1 MKAPVFVG
9 RFAEPRAAG
18 WTLAGAAFAAVLTS
32 TAAMADC
39 SGTGALGVPGPNGF
53 TPFLPFASGGAVSSL
68 ISAINTANTAFLTQ
82 STAFVSAPSNPA
94 PNQEGG
100 GVWAR
105 AIGGEMTT
113 RNTTTTSNVQAAG
126 GPVPGTITCNNENK
140 LTFAGTQVGTDMA
153 NLNVSGWNLHA
164 GSTVGYIG
172 AKSRDVSSPGAL
184 DPQGGTFQDT
194 LQVPFFGLYAA
205 ATKGGFFID
214 GQIRRDFYQNSVND
228 PLVSGLSNQ
237 KLDARG
243 LAFSG
248 NIGFN
253 QPLQN
258 NWFVEPSA
266 GIVVS
271 KVKIDPL
278 NVGGTGISNFPASG
292 TFPGQLRISDI
303 DSTLGRLSV
312 RGGTTIAS
320 GNMIWAPFAT
330 LSVYHEFQ
338 GAVTSAFDGAL
349 VDQAFGLSGSP
360 SGLVSSTNIGTYGQI
375 GLGISGQIVNTGF
388 LGYLRG
394 DYRDGDNIHG
404 YSVNAGI
411 RYQFTPE
418 IIAPTPMYAKA
429 PVLKAPAAF
438 VQAYNW
444 TGFFVGGSVGVLNG
458 QLDMDYRTL
467 PPLAGFVP
475 SADPRFAGALGGLQA
490 GYDYQTGKWVFGV
503 EANLNG
509 TNARGARPCQISFL
523 VTCEDKKDW
532 IGTATARA
540 GYAFWNRALLYGRA
554 GLAYTNTT
562 INAACNGTGPLFQIT
577 CPSADSHTRAGWT
590 VGFGTEFALT
600 QNWTVRGETNYYDVG
615 KNTYNLPQPAPAPTL
630 VTDVRETGFIST
642 VGLNYRFSP
651 GVVVA
656 KY

>member
-1 MKAPVFVG
+1 MKPATLVG
-9 RFAEPRAAG
+9 RRIAGPRPA
-18 WTLAGAAFAAVLTS
+18 LIVAGAAFAAVLTS

-39 SGTGALGVPGPNGF
+39 SGTGALALGGPGGV
-53 TPFLPFASGGAVSSL
+53 TPYLPFASGGAVSSL

-82 STAFVSAPSNPA
+82 STAFVSAPPNPA

-100 GVWAR
+100 GVWGR

-126 GPVPGTITCNNENK
+126 VPQPGTITCNNENK
-140 LTFAGTQVGTDMA
+140 LSFAGAQVGRDMA
-153 NLNVSGWNLHA
+153 HLNVGGWNLHVGGTA
-164 GSTVGYIG
+164 GYIG
-172 AKSRDVSSPGAL
+172 AKSRDVSSAGAL
-184 DPQGGTFQDT
+184 NPQGGTFQDT
-194 LQVPFFGLYAA
+194 LQIPFFGLYAA
-205 ATKGGFFID
+205 ATKGGFFVD

-228 PLVSGLSNQ
+228 PTVSALFNQ

-243 LAFSG
+243 IAFSG
-248 NIGFN
+248 NVGYN

-271 KVKIDPL
+271 KVKVDPL
-278 NVGGTGISNFPASG
+278 NVQGTGIAIFPTPG

-303 DSTLGRLSV
+303 NSTLARLSI

-320 GNMIWAPFAT
+320 GNMIWQPFAT

-338 GAVTSAFDGAL
+338 GAITSAFDGAL
-349 VDQAFGLSGSP
+349 VTQAVGLPGLP
-360 SGLVSSTNIGTYGQI
+360 SGLVSTSNIGTYGQI
-375 GLGISGQIVNTGF
+375 GVGISGQIVNTGF
-388 LGYLRG
+388 LGYIRG

-404 YSVNAGI
+404 YSLNGGI
-411 RYQFTPE
+411 RYQFTPDML
-418 IIAPTPMYAKA
+418 APTRMYAKA

-438 VQAYNW
+438 VQPYNW
-444 TGFFVGGSVGVLNG
+444 TGFYVGGSVGVLNG
-458 QLDMDYRTL
+458 QLDMDYRNPVPL
-467 PPLAGFVP
+467 PGFQP
-475 SADPRFAGALGGLQA
+475 TANPRFAGALGGVQA

-503 EANLNG
+503 EANINA
-509 TNARGARPCQISFL
+509 TNARGARPCQVTFV

-540 GYAFWNRALLYGRA
+540 GYAFWNRALVYGRA
-554 GLAYTNTT
+554 GVAYTNTT
-562 INAACNGTGPLFQIT
+562 INAVCNGNSVLFRIT
-577 CPSADSHTRAGWT
+577 CPAGDSQTRAGWT

-600 QNWTVRGETNYYDVG
+600 QNWTVRGETNYYDLG
-615 KNTYNLPQPAPAPTL
+615 KTQFNLLQPVL
-630 VTDVRETGFIST
+630 VPEVRETGFIST
-642 VGLNYRFSP
+642 VGLNYRFTP